1 MPYTTINKHTNQFNS
16 VTYTGNGSTQSITG
30 VGFRPDFTWAKV
42 RADNNNTN
50 ENGHM
55 LIDAV
60 RGVTKYLQSNNTE
73 AEATNSYT
81 ITSFDSDG
89 FSLGNKAEINS
100 NTNTY
105 VAWNWKAANSSGS

>member
-60 RGVTKYLQSNNTE
+60 RGVTKY
-73 AEATNSYT
+73 
-81 ITSFDSDG
+81 
-89 FSLGNKAEINS
+89 
-100 NTNTY
+100 
-105 VAWNWKAANSSGS
+105 